1 MVQCPIPVHTACAGV
16 ELTHKTVGNKT
27 CPAITLS
34 LCIDIPVEEL
44 IGVLSNFQQGFRGPE
59 PPNPEASQFQGGP
72 TCARPQGQQLS
83 QVGQPPCPPRFP
95 LGHGPWE
102 QLPAPPSFNRVK
114 VSNMVKRIKA
124 QDLQKVFSRYVGPVC
139 ECSLREDVATITFW
153 NSEHAYVAMEKY
165 DGGTLEMSTDKSKG
179 ADGIFLFAKDA
190 NFRETMENRLGPLGQ
205 CQLRRGEGW
214 ITLFRRNM
222 AEQLKRE
229 DALNQIDF
237 KGTIITIDLDKGSLP
252 GGPMGPLS
260 HSCGASLEL

>member
-16 ELTHKTVGNKT
+16 ELTHKTLGSKT

-59 PPNPEASQFQGGP
+59 ATTQAPQFRGYG
-72 TCARPQGQQLS
+72 RPQGPLQVSQQPCLS
-83 QVGQPPCPPRFP
+83 AFSGRT
-95 LGHGPWE
+95 WE
-102 QLPAPPSFNRVK
+102 QLPTPPIFNRVK
-114 VSNMVKRIKA
+114 VSNMVKKIKA

-139 ECSLREDVATITFW
+139 DCSLREDVAMITFW

-222 AEQLKRE
+222 AEQLKRQ

-237 KGTIITIDLDKGSLP
+237 KGTIITIDLDEGSFV
-252 GGPMGPLS
+252 GGPTASMGASMGP
-260 HSCGASLEL
+260 SLEL

>member
-1 MVQCPIPVHTACAGV
+1 MPDLIFKTKTIGLISSICPTFSNVFPCVSCCQV
-16 ELTHKTVGNKT
+16 SQQP
-27 CPAITLS
+27 CLS
-34 LCIDIPVEEL
+34 
-44 IGVLSNFQQGFRGPE
+44 GFSGR
-59 PPNPEASQFQGGP
+59 
-72 TCARPQGQQLS
+72 
-83 QVGQPPCPPRFP
+83 
-95 LGHGPWE
+95 PWE
-102 QLPAPPSFNRVK
+102 QLPTSPTFNRVK

-139 ECSLREDVATITFW
+139 DCTLREDVATITFW
-153 NSEHAYVAMEKY
+153 NSEHAYVAIEKY

-229 DALNQIDF
+229 DVLNMIDF
-237 KGTIITIDLDKGSLP
+237 KGTIITVDLDRGST
-252 GGPMGPLS
+252 GAPMAPM
-260 HSCGASLEL
+260 GASLEL